1 MKSIFE
7 SLLND
12 PFLKNM
18 LDLDLYRANE
28 EEEKEEEPKESS
40 YTMVERKEY
49 KDGELVNSYKRTRK
63 VVDGKVVEDT
73 LEREPKLES
82 KSTPK
87 LESCNGAKSEEKCK
101 CDKGNEPKQ
110 YCKKEDIEVK
120 ADCSKMKNKH
130 DFFDKNSD
138 RIIAMEKRM
147 LELEKKQKANLEREL
162 EREEKKE
169 KIISLLRELL

>member
-7 SLLND
+7 SLLKD
-12 PFLKNM
+12 PFLQGM
-18 LDLDLYRANE
+18 LELDLFKANE

-40 YTMVERKEY
+40 YTMVEKKEY

-73 LEREPKLES
+73 LEREPKLEC

-87 LESCNGAKSEEKCK
+87 LKGCNGAKSEEKCK
-101 CDKGNEPKQ
+101 CDKGDEPKQ
-110 YCKKEDIEVK
+110 YCKKEAAEEK
-120 ADCSKMKNKH
+120 ADCSKLKNEH
-130 DFFDKNSD
+130 DFFAKNSD

-147 LELEKKQKANLEREL
+147 IELEKKQKANLEREL
-162 EREEKKE
+162 EREAKKE